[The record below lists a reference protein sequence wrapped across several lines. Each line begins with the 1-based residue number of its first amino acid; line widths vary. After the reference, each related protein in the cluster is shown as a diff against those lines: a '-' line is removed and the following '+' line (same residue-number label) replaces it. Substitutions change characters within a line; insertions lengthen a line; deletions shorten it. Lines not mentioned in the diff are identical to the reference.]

1 MYSVFQGLI
10 CIWVELPKGSIIRNL
25 NISQN
30 EEGILGGWRP
40 SLYSEITLHN
50 SAYAFGRLFCFQ
62 LILFLAELGLL
73 LLHMDFL

>member
-1 MYSVFQGLI
+1 MRKEF
-10 CIWVELPKGSIIRNL
+10 WVVGDLL
-25 NISQN
+25 CT
-30 EEGILGGWRP
+30 L
-40 SLYSEITLHN
+40 EITLHN